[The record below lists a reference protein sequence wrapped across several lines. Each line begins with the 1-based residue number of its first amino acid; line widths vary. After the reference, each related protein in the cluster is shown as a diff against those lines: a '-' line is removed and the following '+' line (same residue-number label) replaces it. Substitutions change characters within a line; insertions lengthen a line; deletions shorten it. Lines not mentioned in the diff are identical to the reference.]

1 MGEKIDS
8 LFFQRNPEFLE
19 DLKEPL
25 SSVEAKEIFELIK
38 ENPYTINR
46 GAGMGTDIVI
56 SPDMV
61 KICQIGE
68 KEGLDLYPYK
78 EFFKLYVYKQ
88 RESEQKQKEIEE
100 KKAKGKQ

>member
-19 DLKEPL
+19 DLKEPF

-46 GAGMGTDIVI
+46 GVGMGTDIII

-61 KICQIGE
+61 RICQIGE
-68 KEGLDLYPYK
+68 REGIDLYPYK